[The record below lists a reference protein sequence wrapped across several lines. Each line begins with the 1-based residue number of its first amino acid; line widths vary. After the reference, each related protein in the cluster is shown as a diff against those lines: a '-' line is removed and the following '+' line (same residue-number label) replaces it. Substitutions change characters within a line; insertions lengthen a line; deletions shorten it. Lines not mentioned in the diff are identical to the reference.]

1 MGIPAATFVR
11 EDLAACPPNFEVP
24 ASSRPIDCSFFTQR
38 LHGPNF
44 EFRISLFRYYF
55 LMIPLDPSWRRDTP
69 GCSSV
74 IHLNNAGASLAPQSV
89 LTAVTAHLEREA
101 QVGAYEAADD
111 AAGDIELSYQ
121 YIARLLGAQPRN
133 IAIVE
138 NATVA
143 FFQALAAFD
152 FQPGDVILTTRNDYV
167 SNQIAYLSL
176 AKRRG
181 IRVQRAEDLP
191 EGGVDPQSV
200 RELLRTQKV
209 RLLAV
214 TWVPT
219 NSGLIQPVEALGQIA
234 EEAGVPYLVDACQA
248 VGQLPVD
255 VGRLR
260 CDYLS
265 STARKFL
272 RGPRGIG
279 FLYVSDRALA
289 RGDFPLLLDMR
300 GGDWTSADAFALAP
314 DARRFENWEFAHSL
328 VLGLGEA
335 ARYALEVGVERTGQR
350 ARGLAANLRLQLA
363 AIPGCRV
370 LDRGRELAALV
381 TVEVAGHSGPELVQ
395 LLRAK
400 RINTS
405 RSLRAYAVIDM
416 DEKRVQSALRISPH
430 YYNTEEEVGALI
442 EALRSLQPGG
452 HVGVQRSSPG

>member
-1 MGIPAATFVR
+1 MP
-11 EDLAACPPNFEVP
+11 E
-24 ASSRPIDCSFFTQR
+24 
-38 LHGPNF
+38 
-44 EFRISLFRYYF
+44 
-55 LMIPLDPSWRRDTP
+55 LDPSWRQDTP

-74 IHLNNAGASLAPQSV
+74 IHLNNAGASLMPESV
-89 LTAVTAHLEREA
+89 LRAVTAHLEREA
-101 QVGAYEAADD
+101 QLGAYESAD
-111 AAGDIELSYQ
+111 AAEPELAMAYEHV
-121 YIARLLGAQPRN
+121 ARLLCAQPRN

-167 SNQIAYLSL
+167 SNQLAYLSL

-181 IRVQRAEDLP
+181 VRVQRAADLP

-200 RELLRTQKV
+200 RELMRAGKV

-248 VGQLPVD
+248 VGELPVD

-300 GGDWTSADAFALAP
+300 GADWTSADEFALAP

-335 ARYALEVGVERTGQR
+335 ARYALQVGVEKTGQR
-350 ARGLAANLRLQLA
+350 ARALAAELRTRLA

-381 TVEVAGHSGPELVQ
+381 TVEVTGHSAPELVN
-395 LLRAK
+395 LLRK
-400 RINTS
+400 QRINTS
-405 RSLRAYAVIDM
+405 ASLRAFAVIDM
-416 DEKRVQSALRISPH
+416 DQKRAQSALRVSPH
-430 YYNTEEEVGALI
+430 FYNTEEEAGALVD
-442 EALRSLQPGG
+442 ALASLRS
-452 HVGVQRSSPG
+452 